1 MQYSTNLT
9 KTRSILFACKYYFYK
24 TSFPF
29 PTFQALLKKESRET
43 SKKFT
48 HAHNIL
54 FFHPVHDTYITSYSL
69 QNKRHGWKEVLAGE
83 NMDFSTDSRCT
94 DNNPVAGTHCS
105 GRRTYNRFNANL
117 TWFLVALEIANL
129 KWLGKYIFMLH
140 QFGRYEYRDLHFIY
154 N

>member
-1 MQYSTNLT
+1 MQYSTTLT
-9 KTRSILFACKYYFYK
+9 KRAVFYLHANIISTKLLSCFQRSKHY
-24 TSFPF
+24 S
-29 PTFQALLKKESRET
+29 KKSRET

-54 FFHPVHDTYITSYSL
+54 FFYPVHDTYITSYSL

-105 GRRTYNRFNANL
+105 GWHTYNRFNANL

-140 QFGRYEYRDLHFIY
+140 QFERYEYRDLHFIY